1 MARYFFSYSGIDRP
15 LAAQIVTGLQGAGM
29 DVFWD
34 QTGIGWGEDWIDKLA
49 HELTHCDAYILLL
62 GSQGIQRWVEPELKA
77 ALCRHFQQG
86 LPLFTLLHASVNRE
100 HIPLFLNFSQHQ
112 VLPVALDDPT
122 FFSTL
127 IRNLQQ
133 SPDASPLQPLELPA
147 GFCPYP
153 GLESFNENYAHYFFG
168 RQFETAELLIS
179 FSLGGGRHP
188 QRWLQIEGNS
198 GVGKSSLVQSGLIPA
213 IRDGWQQPDYR
224 RIGWHIAV
232 MRPGNTP
239 CENLAV
245 QLRTTLAG
253 IATSDIAAD
262 IEKIRDIRR
271 ENPRD
276 LAFALKTTLPASSNR
291 RFLLVVDQLEE
302 VITLTTDIQSRE
314 RFDALLADAINDR
327 DCPFHLVTTI
337 RSDFMLHFSEL
348 PRLQEALQQ
357 STRYFLKPISAIGLK
372 DAVETPLR
380 RAKGWSWPS
389 ESYHHQGTGK
399 QLTLAEIIVAD
410 ALEERDAAL
419 PLASN
424 VLNKLWQLADQQ
436 GRRQLSMKDYLD
448 LHGVGGALAS
458 RLDTALTNLPEP
470 KKSQARAVLLALVQ
484 DNQNAPDTR
493 RSISKTQAL
502 AEATL
507 PIEHSACKAVWLWL
521 VTTVARYL
529 PRRRSQRVV
538 DNHHSPE
545 RILDWLS
552 GISVDDIRQ
561 EPVRMIV
568 ISGGQ
573 EHEAP
578 VTDPK
583 RANDAKTVDLIHEIL
598 LRKSRSN
605 DKPYCETLYQWL
617 QQHRQQL
624 KDRNLREQL
633 TKRWLDAKA
642 VSRWSAW
649 FNDLANPKQLRDFR
663 HAGSCNDDERA
674 FLRASAWRLRVF
686 NAVLGV
692 AVPVFISLILIAANV
707 SFGMQITNIV
717 DLPIAWLRA
726 RTNLF
731 PQPDMLTI
739 KAGTLPQDGKP
750 AIDIPEFNLAQTET
764 TFAEYDVFVFAQN
777 PAYVTPWTKLIED
790 DHANANPCMI
800 LPDDEGWGRGSRP
813 VIDVSWDCAK
823 AYIEW
828 LNSLPSADQEKKYKL
843 PTEQQWEYAIR
854 GGTTTEFFWETEQS
868 KPDDAKLTEPV
879 AQAKDYA
886 WYAGNANRQ
895 THPVAQLKANPIG
908 LYDMAGNV
916 EEWTD
921 SCWSDDSD
929 AASSEDANSG
939 EQNADNCILRVL
951 RGGSWVNGPNN
962 LRSADSDG
970 NSAYAR
976 DSFIGF
982 RLAQD

>member
-1 MARYFFSYSGIDRP
+1 VARYFFSYSGIDRP

-49 HELTHCDAYILLL
+49 HELTHCEAYILLL
-62 GSQGIQRWVEPELKA
+62 GPQGIQRWVEPELKA

-100 HIPLFLNFSQHQ
+100 QIPLFLNFSQHQ
-112 VLPVALDDPT
+112 VLPVALDDPA

-133 SPDASPLQPLELPA
+133 SPDASSLQPEELPA
-147 GFCPYP
+147 DFCPYP
-153 GLESFNENYAHYFFG
+153 GLESFNEKYAHYFFG

-253 IATSDIAAD
+253 IAAD

-276 LAFALKTTLPASSNR
+276 LAFALKTALPAVSNR

-302 VITLTTDIQSRE
+302 VITLTTDIQSRD

-410 ALEERDAAL
+410 ALEERDTAL

-424 VLNKLWQLADQQ
+424 VMNKLWQLAVEQ

-507 PIEHSACKAVWLWL
+507 PIEHSACKAIWIWL

-529 PRRRSQRVV
+529 PRRRFQRVV
-538 DNHHSPE
+538 DNSHSPE

-568 ISGGQ
+568 VSGGR

-605 DKPYCETLYQWL
+605 DKPYCDTLYQWL

-633 TKRWLDAKA
+633 TKRWLEAKT
-642 VSRWSAW
+642 VSRCSAW

-663 HAGSCNDDERA
+663 HAGSFNDDERA
-674 FLRASAWRLRVF
+674 FLRASAWRLQVF
-686 NAVLGV
+686 NVAIVLLVVVFFSLGFAAGGV
-692 AVPVFISLILIAANV
+692 GFS
-707 SFGMQITNIV
+707 MQKTNIV

-726 RTNLF
+726 RLNLF

-739 KAGTLPQDGKP
+739 RAGTLRQGGKP
-750 AIDIPEFNLAQTET
+750 AIDIPAFNLAQTET

-777 PAYVTPWTKLIED
+777 PAYATPWTKLVEDED
-790 DHANANPCMI
+790 DHANAKPCMI
-800 LPDDEGWGRGSRP
+800 LPDDQGWGRGSRP
-813 VIDVSWDCAK
+813 VINVSWDCAK

-854 GGTTTEFFWETEQS
+854 GGTTTAFFWETEQS
-868 KPDDAKLTEPV
+868 KPGDAKLTEPV
-879 AQAKDYA
+879 AQAANYA
-886 WYAGNANRQ
+886 WYADNSSKQ
-895 THPVAQLKANPIG
+895 THPVAKLKANPFG

-916 EEWTD
+916 WEWTD
-921 SCWSDDSD
+921 SCGKDDSD
-929 AASSEDANSG
+929 ATSSEDANAG
-939 EQNADNCILRVL
+939 EQNADNCTQRVL
-951 RGGSWVNGPNN
+951 RGGSWYSGPDT
-962 LRSADSDG
+962 LRSADRHLHFADLRG
-970 NSAYAR
+970 R
-976 DSFIGF
+976 TFGF